1 MKMTIAFILL
11 VAGVTAAA
19 AQMWTEDMSNGARSN
34 PGSQSVAPRATR
46 SGSQSYGTTNQSAT
60 QRDNSARRGTV
71 NPYAR
76 TDRDMWQ
83 NTWQNTWGR

>member
-1 MKMTIAFILL
+1 MKMAIAFTL
-11 VAGVTAAA
+11 VVAAVTSAA

-46 SGSQSYGTTNQSAT
+46 NGSQSYGASNQSAT

-76 TDRDMWQ
+76 SDRDMW
-83 NTWQNTWGR
+83 GR